1 MKGFHQS
8 CSTFSSVA
16 DLKKLND
23 RPSIEPTTSKPST
36 SCQQVELLDH
46 ATEEMFCQ
54 NISVF
59 TQDISFQKIPI
70 GHDLNPQHNTFNIVS
85 RKHLL
90 PKVV

>member
-23 RPSIEPTTSKPST
+23 RLSIEPTTSKPST
-36 SCQQVELLDH
+36 SCQQVELRDH

-59 TQDISFQKIPI
+59 IKDISFQKLPTSQ
-70 GHDLNPQHNTFNIVS
+70 HLNQQP
-85 RKHLL
+85 
-90 PKVV
+90 